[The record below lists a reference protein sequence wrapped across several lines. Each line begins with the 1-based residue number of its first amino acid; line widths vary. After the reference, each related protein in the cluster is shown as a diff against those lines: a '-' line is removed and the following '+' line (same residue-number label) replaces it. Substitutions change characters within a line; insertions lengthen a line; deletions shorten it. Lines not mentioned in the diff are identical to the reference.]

1 MVDRCL
7 TINLKGAASKPPLF
21 FGINKSMKT
30 FLKSIAGII
39 LIGGFITLLSM
50 GLNAL
55 QQPNALENIEKR
67 MDEAQ
72 EKQSVL
78 TENEKKLKT
87 ESQTKEW
94 EEVDKQTDK

>member
-1 MVDRCL
+1 
-7 TINLKGAASKPPLF
+7 
-21 FGINKSMKT
+21 MKT
-30 FLKSIAGII
+30 ILKSVAGII

-50 GLNAL
+50 GLNSL
-55 QQPNALENIEKR
+55 QKPNALENIEKR
-67 MDEAQ
+67 MDEAAQ
-72 EKQSVL
+72 KESVL

>member
-30 FLKSIAGII
+30 FLKSISCII
-39 LIGGFITLLSM
+39 LIGVFFFLLAQ
-50 GLNAL
+50 GLNYL
-55 QQPNALENIEKR
+55 QRPNPLENIEKR
-67 MDEAQ
+67 MDEAA
-72 EKQSVL
+72 EKDNNL
-78 TENEKKLKT
+78 TDNEKKLKQD
-87 ESQTKEW
+87 SQTKEW